1 MYFDTIVRL
10 ADELDM
16 GVEGKRGGKGIFYI
30 FRHFR
35 LMDADAM

>member
-10 ADELDM
+10 VEELDI
-16 GVEGKRGGKGIFYI
+16 ELKEIGGKGIFYI